1 MLPTNRWIT
10 KEIKEEKKKYQE
22 TSDNENMMIQN
33 IQYATKAVL
42 RRKFIA
48 KQSYLGKQE
57 KISNKQ
63 LNLIPKT
70 IRGRTQ
76 KT

>member
-1 MLPTNRWIT
+1 MNHQRNQRGN
-10 KEIKEEKKKYQE
+10 KKKYQE
-22 TSDNENMMIQN
+22 TNDNENMMIQN
-33 IQYATKAVL
+33 IWYATKAVL

-48 KQSYLGKQE
+48 KQSYPRKQE

-76 KT
+76 NT

>member
-1 MLPTNRWIT
+1 
-10 KEIKEEKKKYQE
+10 
-22 TSDNENMMIQN
+22 MIQN
-33 IQYATKAVL
+33 IWYATKAVL

-48 KQSYLGKQE
+48 KQSYPRKQE